1 MNTLNDF
8 ISLGSLATIIGV
20 LIKGYNFTQKQARED
35 ESIKNRLANLELMK
49 TELKE
54 DLKDFKLKYDSE
66 NRLIFDKMDKNS
78 EAINNKIDELK
89 DLLFNLV
96 KDK

>member
-54 DLKDFKLKYDSE
+54 DL
-66 NRLIFDKMDKNS
+66 
-78 EAINNKIDELK
+78 
-89 DLLFNLV
+89 
-96 KDK
+96 